1 MRGSAAR
8 RPPPDPPD
16 DSGGSSS
23 SSTSIGPPTS
33 SSRRDSSLL
42 RPPPRR
48 PRSNNI
54 RSSCDHLHDASVPP
68 GPPRRPRSISLLFAL
83 LGSSGPQTSA
93 VLVVGPLDPNKDGG
107 RRFQTDIDL
116 ASLAGDGLT
125 VHGVKKLFVDAHRRT
140 GAGGGKSEGTGYGG
154 LDFDLVTE
162 PDGEELT
169 DEVLQTLTT
178 VASTTNV
185 KSLAVRRKR
194 GSVSRMFDSLNNL
207 GSILSGDQSTYED
220 GHLLEDEAELMSCWW
235 QVSVFLHTGVCI
247 KNWQARLLK
256 YLSLAAIALFVTFL
270 GMFFAAQKIFG
281 AEAVLCGPDKHV
293 KCGNCSE
300 LVWEDATS
308 YAGRN
313 NKKLVDRMQRV
324 GGGWSWEEL
333 EEGAATS
340 SVPTLWVHVCPY
352 HIVAKV
358 VPVGVVLFRR
368 RWGGQKSACEH
379 AATQFRSLRR
389 RLTRGEKL
397 NHVSTS

>member
-293 KCGNCSE
+293 NIQELGTRLGGCNELCGKE
-300 LVWEDATS
+300 
-308 YAGRN
+308 
-313 NKKLVDRMQRV
+313 
-324 GGGWSWEEL
+324 
-333 EEGAATS
+333 
-340 SVPTLWVHVCPY
+340 
-352 HIVAKV
+352 
-358 VPVGVVLFRR
+358 
-368 RWGGQKSACEH
+368 
-379 AATQFRSLRR
+379 
-389 RLTRGEKL
+389 
-397 NHVSTS
+397 